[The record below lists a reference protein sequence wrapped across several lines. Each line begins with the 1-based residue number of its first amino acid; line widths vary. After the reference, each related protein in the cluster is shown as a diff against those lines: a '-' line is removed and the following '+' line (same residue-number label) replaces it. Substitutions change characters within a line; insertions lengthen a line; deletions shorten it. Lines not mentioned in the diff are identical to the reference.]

1 MALRRR
7 QTNTLFLFKYYISS
21 SYIDTTEV
29 TDFLGLPPEDL
40 LLLGAKLLTSTQTD
54 KDASVIITSLKL
66 SDIDLDEEVDEAFV
80 SEILAGFDQILR
92 FATIGIWHCYH
103 DIAQQTVTAAKLKA
117 RMQSLEI
124 TKATTATAQAIAK
137 ATNNLESNQKLTAN
151 TNLRISNLE
160 KSIARQEEKA
170 NEIINRLKSNHQ
182 QKNSKGSHLLESM
195 ASPEQMTPSRNTM
208 HNTKQNASKRAIVD
222 LTLETLENHTTEGKT
237 FSSSPPHH
245 KNRSITNKEQIAP
258 KKIRAPQP
266 KNQCTGKTFHNN
278 RKPRKIFY
286 NLPCNPHS

>member
-1 MALRRR
+1 
-7 QTNTLFLFKYYISS
+7 
-21 SYIDTTEV
+21 
-29 TDFLGLPPEDL
+29 
-40 LLLGAKLLTSTQTD
+40 
-54 KDASVIITSLKL
+54 L

-103 DIAQQTVTAAKLKA
+103 NIARQTVTAAKLKA

-151 TNLRISNLE
+151 TNLRISNHE
-160 KSIARQEEKA
+160 KSMARQEEKA

-245 KNRSITNKEQIAP
+245 KKQKHHQQRANRPQKNPRTPTKKSVHWKDISQQPQTQKDILQPPMQPSLIKPPQTYSTVNSRFSMDQTTQHQKIPQKPFTLTEQLL
-258 KKIRAPQP
+258 QP
-266 KNQCTGKTFHNN
+266 SHFPTVRTLQ
-278 RKPRKIFY
+278 
-286 NLPCNPHS
+286 